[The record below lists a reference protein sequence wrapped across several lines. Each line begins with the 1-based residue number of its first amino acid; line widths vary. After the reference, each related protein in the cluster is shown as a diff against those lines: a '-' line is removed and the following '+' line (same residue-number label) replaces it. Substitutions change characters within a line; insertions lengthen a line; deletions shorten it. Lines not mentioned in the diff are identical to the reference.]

1 MLVGLRP
8 GLARLGASLGV
19 CFLLA
24 GCSAPADKPT
34 AQAHT
39 TATPA
44 DEHDVTAVLETF
56 YAAMKT
62 GDTAAAMQQIAPDAV
77 FVESGKLETRAEY
90 EANHLP
96 LDIAFE
102 KQVTGK
108 RGPWRIT
115 IQGDAAWVIATT
127 EFDGTF
133 DGGPVNFVSAQLA
146 VLTRNEGNWRIRS
159 IHWSS
164 RRR

>member
-1 MLVGLRP
+1 MSHRVALVGL
-8 GLARLGASLGV
+8 GLAASL
-19 CFLLA
+19 LLA
-24 GCSAPADKPT
+24 GCAPAP
-34 AQAHT
+34 
-39 TATPA
+39 PN
-44 DEHDVTAVLETF
+44 EGDVTAVLESF
-56 YAAMKT
+56 YGAMKT
-62 GDTAAAMQQIAPDAV
+62 GDTAAAMRPIAPDAV

-96 LDIAFE
+96 LDIGFE

-108 RGPWRIT
+108 RGPWQVKF
-115 IQGDAAWVIATT
+115 QGDTAWAIATT
-127 EFDGTF
+127 EYEGTF

-146 VLTRNEGNWRIRS
+146 VLTRSEGAWRIRS

>member
-19 CFLLA
+19 LFCSPDARRHKL
-24 GCSAPADKPT
+24 SAPGKRP
-34 AQAHT
+34 
-39 TATPA
+39 TPA

-90 EANHLP
+90 EDNHLP

-108 RGPWRIT
+108 RGPWRTT
-115 IQGDAAWVIATT
+115 IQGETAWVIATT

-146 VLTRNEGNWRIRS
+146 VLTRNNGQLA
-159 IHWSS
+159 HPFDYWSS
-164 RRR
+164 LR